1 MNITIISFG
10 KFHSLDLAR
19 ELINQNIN
27 VKIYSAYPYF
37 IAKKYGIGKSS
48 YKSFSIL
55 YILSRLT
62 NNYLDFFL
70 KKLFCLLI
78 KFFSLKHQ
86 TFFIVWSDLP
96 NSFITFLKT
105 KFNNSKLILE
115 RGSSHIKFQND
126 ILSSEY
132 SALGLNFAISKNII
146 INEIKNYDK
155 SDYISIP
162 SNFSLET
169 FLNEKIDRSKLL
181 VNPYGADLSKFYK
194 INVDKNEDFTI
205 LTCGIGSVQKGFH
218 YMLKAHNYINGRF
231 KHYHVG
237 KIEKV
242 LKNKLQKYPNLKV
255 FKSVPHTKLIEY
267 YNLADVFVLPSLQD
281 GFGMVILEAMAC
293 GLPVIASKNT
303 GITSI
308 NSKFNFGLTIDIKNP
323 IEIAN
328 KINSLKSDSGRLDLL
343 SKDCLKVITKGG
355 FRWSDYG
362 SRYILNLK
370 KIESTN
376 N

>member
-1 MNITIISFG
+1 
-10 KFHSLDLAR
+10 
-19 ELINQNIN
+19 
-27 VKIYSAYPYF
+27 
-37 IAKKYGIGKSS
+37 
-48 YKSFSIL
+48 
-55 YILSRLT
+55 
-62 NNYLDFFL
+62 
-70 KKLFCLLI
+70 
-78 KFFSLKHQ
+78 
-86 TFFIVWSDLP
+86 
-96 NSFITFLKT
+96 
-105 KFNNSKLILE
+105 
-115 RGSSHIKFQND
+115 
-126 ILSSEY
+126 
-132 SALGLNFAISKNII
+132 
-146 INEIKNYDK
+146 
-155 SDYISIP
+155 
-162 SNFSLET
+162 
-169 FLNEKIDRSKLL
+169 
-181 VNPYGADLSKFYK
+181 
-194 INVDKNEDFTI
+194 
-205 LTCGIGSVQKGFH
+205 
-218 YMLKAHNYINGRF
+218 MLKAHNYINGRF